1 MKILIALTTAC
12 LFLLPVTAMAIE
24 EPAFEVIEQH
34 DDYEIRRYDPYLV
47 AEVTVDGAFKDA
59 GSTAFRILA
68 DYIFGGNTSGTKM
81 QMTAPVESQAI
92 EAGTRMK
99 MTAPVLST
107 QDNEG
112 DNRYRYAFGI
122 ERRYDLESVPKPLD
136 ERIELRVV
144 DRATVAVLRYSGTWS
159 QSNWE
164 KNRDKLLLALQR
176 DGRVTVGEPYLAR
189 YDAPFMPWFLRRNE
203 VIVKIKT

>member
-1 MKILIALTTAC
+1 VKILITLTTAF

-24 EPAFEVIEQH
+24 EPEFEVIEQH

-47 AEVTVDGAFKDA
+47 AEVTVGGAFKDS

-81 QMTAPVESQAI
+81 EMTAPVESQAL
-92 EAGTRMK
+92 ESGTRME

-107 QDNEG
+107 QDNEK
-112 DNRYRYAFGI
+112 DDRYRYAFVI

-136 ERIELRVV
+136 ERVELRVV
-144 DRATVAVLRYSGTWS
+144 DPTTVAVLRYSGTWS

-164 KNRDKLLLALQR
+164 KNRDKLMLALQR
-176 DGRVTVGEPYLAR
+176 DGLVTVGEPYLAR
-189 YDAPFMPWFLRRNE
+189 YDAPFMPWFMRRNE
-203 VIVKIKT
+203 VIIEIQT